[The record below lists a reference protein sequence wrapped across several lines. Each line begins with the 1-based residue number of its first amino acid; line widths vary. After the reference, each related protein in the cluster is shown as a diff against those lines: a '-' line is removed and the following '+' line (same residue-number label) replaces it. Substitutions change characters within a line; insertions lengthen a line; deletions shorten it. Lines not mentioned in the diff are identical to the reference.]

1 MRLSIVVMKRP
12 THDQLRAEGR
22 NAERKRV
29 QYLVDLFL
37 AGKISPARLKGE
49 GK

>member
-1 MRLSIVVMKRP
+1 MKRP

-37 AGKISPARLKGE
+37 AGKISPARLVARLKGARDVVR
-49 GK
+49 